1 MRGNAMRREDTGG
14 VVEIL
19 RPQKRSP
26 DQPGTQAEDAPI
38 PQETELPGTRAH
50 APEETTASRRKPL
63 NAQGGKDDR
72 APRAPR
78 SRLLVGTALA
88 VLGVGGLLG
97 GAVAVGAH
105 FGVPIPFVNDRPSAS
120 IITTPAA
127 PAVPSAQKSAFTL
140 APPALGTPDV
150 PEKRVQQ
157 PSVAQ
162 NDDPFGGEGM
172 TAPVDPPAATKPAEI
187 KAAPVIPVPP
197 AVADGAPNASAVPPS
212 QAVSA
217 PQAQSAVSAAP
228 AAAPVPSPSVAPP
241 ASPSPDAALELEMA
255 KQLKALD
262 DHVAALQKNVDAM
275 QDNLTATLNR
285 GLGEFK
291 GRLDELQHHE
301 DQTDRALQASQS
313 ALTHP
318 ARDHS
323 SAAPVAPRAVS
334 VVQPHPSAEPSAPKA
349 APVHLPQFT
358 VQAGAPGIAILQDEQ
373 GNASR
378 VEAGSVIPGWGPV
391 ITITSSG
398 SRWVVRTPKGLIH

>member
-1 MRGNAMRREDTGG
+1 MRGNAMRREDTGE
-14 VVEIL
+14 VVEML
-19 RPQKRSP
+19 RPQKRST
-26 DQPGTQAEDAPI
+26 DRTGKQAGDGPM
-38 PQETELPGTRAH
+38 PQEAELSDNRAD
-50 APEETTASRRKPL
+50 APEETTAGRRKPL
-63 NAQGGKDDR
+63 NAQDGKEDR

-105 FGVPIPFVNDRPSAS
+105 FGVPIPFVNDRPRAS
-120 IITTPAA
+120 ITTT

-140 APPALGTPDV
+140 APPALGTPDA
-150 PEKRVQQ
+150 PEKRTQQ

-172 TAPVDPPAATKPAEI
+172 TAPVDPPATTKPTEI

-212 QAVSA
+212 QAVST

-228 AAAPVPSPSVAPP
+228 AAAPVASIASP

-275 QDNLTATLNR
+275 QDNLTAALNR

-313 ALTHP
+313 ALAHP
-318 ARDHS
+318 AREHS
-323 SAAPVAPRAVS
+323 SAVPVAPRAVS
-334 VVQPHPSAEPSAPKA
+334 VAQPHPSAEPSAPKA

>member
-1 MRGNAMRREDTGG
+1 MRREDTGD
-14 VVEIL
+14 VVEML
-19 RPQKRSP
+19 RPQKRST
-26 DQPGTQAEDAPI
+26 DRHGNQAEDGRMP
-38 PQETELPGTRAH
+38 TEANLSDNRAD
-50 APEETTASRRKPL
+50 APEETTESRRQPL
-63 NAQGGKDDR
+63 NAQNGNEAGATR
-72 APRAPR
+72 APK
-78 SRLLVGTALA
+78 SRLLMGTALA
-88 VLGVGGLLG
+88 VLGAGGLFG
-97 GAVAVGAH
+97 GAVAIGAH
-105 FGVPIPFVNDRPSAS
+105 FGVPIPFVNDRPRVLVTGTPSAP
-120 IITTPAA
+120 TA
-127 PAVPSAQKSAFTL
+127 PAAQKSAFTL
-140 APPALGTPDV
+140 APPALGTPDA
-150 PEKRVQQ
+150 PEKTIQQ

-172 TAPVDPPAATKPAEI
+172 TAPVDPPAATKSAEI

-197 AVADGAPNASAVPPS
+197 AAADGAPNAPTLPPS

-228 AAAPVPSPSVAPP
+228 AAAPVPSV

-313 ALTHP
+313 APAHF

-323 SAAPVAPRAVS
+323 NAAPVALRAVS
-334 VVQPHPSAEPSAPKA
+334 VAQSHPAVEPVTPKA
-349 APVHLPQFT
+349 APVHLPQYT

-398 SRWVVRTPKGLIH
+398 SRWVVRTSKGLIH

>member
-1 MRGNAMRREDTGG
+1 MRREDTGE
-14 VVEIL
+14 VVEML
-19 RPQKRSP
+19 RPQKRST
-26 DQPGTQAEDAPI
+26 DRPGKQTEDGQM
-38 PQETELPGTRAH
+38 PQEADLSGNRAD
-50 APEETTASRRKPL
+50 APEETTASRRKPV
-63 NAQGGKDDR
+63 NTQNGKEGR
-72 APRAPR
+72 TLRAPR

-88 VLGVGGLLG
+88 VLGAGGLLG
-97 GAVAVGAH
+97 GAVAIGAH
-105 FGVPIPFVNDRPSAS
+105 FGVPIPFVNDRPRAS
-120 IITTPAA
+120 ITTTPAA
-127 PAVPSAQKSAFTL
+127 PAVHSAQKSAFTL
-140 APPALGTPDV
+140 APPALGTPDA
-150 PEKRVQQ
+150 PEKRIQQ

-172 TAPVDPPAATKPAEI
+172 TAPVDPPAATKFAEI

-197 AVADGAPNASAVPPS
+197 AAADGTPNAPTLPPS

-217 PQAQSAVSAAP
+217 PQAQSTVPAAP
-228 AAAPVPSPSVAPP
+228 AAAPLPSV

-262 DHVAALQKNVDAM
+262 DHVAALQKNVDAI

-313 ALTHP
+313 AVAHP

-323 SAAPVAPRAVS
+323 NAAPVAPRVVS
-334 VVQPHPSAEPSAPKA
+334 VAQPHPSAEPVTPKA
-349 APVHLPQFT
+349 APVHLPQYT

>member
-1 MRGNAMRREDTGG
+1 M
-14 VVEIL
+14 
-19 RPQKRSP
+19 P
-26 DQPGTQAEDAPI
+26 
-38 PQETELPGTRAH
+38 
-50 APEETTASRRKPL
+50 
-63 NAQGGKDDR
+63 
-72 APRAPR
+72 
-78 SRLLVGTALA
+78 
-88 VLGVGGLLG
+88 
-97 GAVAVGAH
+97 AVA
-105 FGVPIPFVNDRPSAS
+105 SARKEPLAL
-120 IITTPAA
+120 TP
-127 PAVPSAQKSAFTL
+127 PT
-140 APPALGTPDV
+140 LGTPDV
-150 PEKRVQQ
+150 SEKQAQ
-157 PSVAQ
+157 EPLVAQ
-162 NDDPFGGEGM
+162 NDDPFAGEGM
-172 TAPVDPPAATKPAEI
+172 SAPIDPPAAPKPAAV
-187 KAAPVIPVPP
+187 KAAPTISTTP
-197 AVADGAPNASAVPPS
+197 AVADQTPNAPAVPTS
-212 QAVSA
+212 QAAPA
-217 PQAQSAVSAAP
+217 PQTQPVVSVAP
-228 AAAPVPSPSVAPP
+228 AAAPVPSV
-241 ASPSPDAALELEMA
+241 ASPTSSSPDAALELEMA

-275 QDNLTATLNR
+275 QDNLTGALNR

-313 ALTHP
+313 ALAHP

>member
-1 MRGNAMRREDTGG
+1 MRGNAMRREDTGE
-14 VVEIL
+14 VVEML
-19 RPQKRSP
+19 RPQKRST
-26 DQPGTQAEDAPI
+26 DRPGKQTEDGQM
-38 PQETELPGTRAH
+38 PQEAELSGNRAD
-50 APEETTASRRKPL
+50 APEETTESRRKPL
-63 NAQGGKDDR
+63 KSQNGTEDR
-72 APRAPR
+72 APRTPR

-88 VLGVGGLLG
+88 VLGAGGLLG

-105 FGVPIPFVNDRPSAS
+105 FGVPIPFVNDRPRAS
-120 IITTPAA
+120 ITTTPDA
-127 PAVPSAQKSAFTL
+127 PAVPSARKSAFTL

-172 TAPVDPPAATKPAEI
+172 TAPVDPPATTKPAEI

-197 AVADGAPNASAVPPS
+197 AVSDGAPNASAVPPS

-228 AAAPVPSPSVAPP
+228 AAAPAPSFASP

-275 QDNLTATLNR
+275 QDNVTATLNR

-313 ALTHP
+313 PLAHP
-318 ARDHS
+318 AREHS
-323 SAAPVAPRAVS
+323 SAVPVAPRAVS
-334 VVQPHPSAEPSAPKA
+334 VAQPHPSAEPSTPKPA
-349 APVHLPQFT
+349 LVHLPQFT